1 MRVPLL
7 CFDNFYKDPDK
18 IRDYALGLWYGKP
31 FTGFY
36 PGLRSDP
43 LHEINPEYFNIMCDK
58 FMSLLTQAHW
68 KGTILTQFQRI
79 PNDSVTSG
87 LVHNDGG
94 DAVCAGVVYL
104 NPDPTPGSG
113 TSFFKAPT
121 NVVDFEGDDYPT
133 SEESMVQYNSQFK
146 KTIEVDNVYNRVILY
161 DAQEWHAH
169 TNSYMEREDRL
180 TQVFFINSLSLQND
194 TLTFERCNSYD
205 L

>member
-1 MRVPLL
+1 M
-7 CFDNFYKDPDK
+7 
-18 IRDYALGLWYGKP
+18 
-31 FTGFY
+31 
-36 PGLRSDP
+36 
-43 LHEINPEYFNIMCDK
+43 
-58 FMSLLTQAHW
+58 
-68 KGTILTQFQRI
+68 
-79 PNDSVTSG
+79 
-87 LVHNDGG
+87 
-94 DAVCAGVVYL
+94 
-104 NPDPTPGSG
+104 
-113 TSFFKAPT
+113 
-121 NVVDFEGDDYPT
+121 VDFEGDDYPT